1 MFFLFKQTTA
11 YEVRISDWSSDVC
24 SSDLLAAE
32 DKPWTIGSLAAE
44 ALLAPQS
51 GRDTTPHSVT
61 QISERYDL
69 AMRIFKGGEVEITA
83 AEASL
88 IQNAVAKNCA
98 PIAAAQI
105 IALTNGK

>member
-1 MFFLFKQTTA
+1 MNVDFGA
-11 YEVRISDWSSDVC
+11 NVISLTGDP
-24 SSDLLAAE
+24 LLAAE

-69 AMRIFKGGEVEITA
+69 AMRIFKGGEVSITA

-98 PIAAAQI
+98 PIAAAPI
-105 IALTNGK
+105 IDRTSIRLNSSH

>member
-1 MFFLFKQTTA
+1 MKVDFGTVVTSLNG
-11 YEVRISDWSSDVC
+11 DP
-24 SSDLLAAE
+24 LLAAE
-32 DKPWTIGSLAAE
+32 GKPWTVGALAAE

-51 GRDTTPHSVT
+51 ARDAVQHTVA
-61 QISERYDL
+61 QISERYAL
-69 AMRIFKGGEVEITA
+69 AMRAFGGGEVEITT

-88 IQNAVAKNCA
+88 IQDAVAKNCA

>member
-1 MFFLFKQTTA
+1 MNVDFGA
-11 YEVRISDWSSDVC
+11 NVISLTGDP
-24 SSDLLAAE
+24 LLAAE

-83 AEASL
+83 AEARSEERR
-88 IQNAVAKNCA
+88 V
-98 PIAAAQI
+98 
-105 IALTNGK
+105 GKECVSTGRSRWELYH

>member
-1 MFFLFKQTTA
+1 MKVDFGKVVTA
-11 YEVRISDWSSDVC
+11 LNGEP
-24 SSDLLAAE
+24 LLAAE
-32 DKPWTIGSLAAE
+32 DKPWTIGALAAE

-51 GRDTTPHSVT
+51 GREEIPRGPV
-61 QISERYDL
+61 QIAERYAL
-69 AMRIFKGGEVEITA
+69 AMRVFKGATAEITA

-88 IQNAVAKNCA
+88 IQDAVAKNCA